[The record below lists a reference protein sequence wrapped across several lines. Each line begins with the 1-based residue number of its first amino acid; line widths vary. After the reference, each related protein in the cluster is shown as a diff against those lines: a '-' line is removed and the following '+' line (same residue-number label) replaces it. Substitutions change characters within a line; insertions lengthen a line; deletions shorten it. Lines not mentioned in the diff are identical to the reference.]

1 METKD
6 YLRHWREN
14 RLFFHPS
21 IWFVCGLFVV
31 LRGSI
36 AHLSGIAWLDFDLV
50 PVFLVYL
57 IAIDQELKALC
68 LALVMGLLVDMFSA
82 CQLGLFALTYTA
94 ILLAV
99 NSTRRF
105 LDLANVRTAALLVAL
120 FLLAKWC
127 FVSIVLRI
135 LPLTQSVP
143 SINFIT
149 VIVSAFIMG
158 VIAPVLFYI
167 LDVIRGK
174 EDRDHA

>member
-1 METKD
+1 MGTKD
-6 YLRHWREN
+6 YLRHWRED

-31 LRGSI
+31 LRGNI
-36 AHLSGIAWLDFDLV
+36 AHLSEIEWLDFDLV

-57 IAIDQELKALC
+57 IAIDQDFKALC
-68 LALVMGLLVDMFSA
+68 LAFLMGLLTDMFSA
-82 CQLGLFALTYTA
+82 CQLGLFAFTYSA
-94 ILLAV
+94 ILLAI

-143 SINFIT
+143 SISFII
-149 VIVSAFIMG
+149 VIVSALIMG
-158 VIAPVLFYI
+158 VIAPILFYV

-174 EDRDHA
+174 EDREHA